1 MPDPTMTT
9 PSELFTHPRPR
20 CVVTTV
26 YSDPAVSLTVQAWRR
41 ELCSYYLLFRIA
53 NQYSLTLNETAVFYF
68 FRRRAGNFADIWE
81 LKRLS
86 DYDKIW
92 YGVVDLWRKGLI
104 DR

>member
-20 CVVTTV
+20 CIVTTV

-68 FRRRAGNFADIWE
+68 FPQISRLVYSASRRLGQAHLEPRH
-81 LKRLS
+81 R
-86 DYDKIW
+86 
-92 YGVVDLWRKGLI
+92 
-104 DR
+104 

>member
-1 MPDPTMTT
+1 MGMVMAIFGPP
-9 PSELFTHPRPR
+9 FQ
-20 CVVTTV
+20 V
-26 YSDPAVSLTVQAWRR
+26 
-41 ELCSYYLLFRIA
+41 FRSRDAEVWIYDKGHGPE
-53 NQYSLTLNETAVFYF
+53 NAVFYF
-68 FRRRAGNFADIWE
+68 FRKEAGNFADIWE